1 MKLIIKKE
9 QHQSDKKGLFGGKKG
24 ILFSFFTKIEI
35 TQEEQELIDK
45 YRVGDRGL
53 IWVTDSDGDR
63 FPILTVKK
71 LVQGYTKDSGDIN
84 TLITFEEELKS
95 ECKKFKAFLKVMDSF
110 GGEEIIEIL

>member
-1 MKLIIKKE
+1 MKLIVKKE
-9 QHQSDKKGLFGGKKG
+9 QHQSDKKSLFSGQKS
-24 ILFSFFTKIEI
+24 ILFSLFAKIEI

-53 IWVTDSDGDR
+53 IWATDSDGDR

-84 TLITFEEELKS
+84 ILITFEEELKS
-95 ECKKFKAFLKVMDSF
+95 ECKKFKAFLEIMESF
-110 GGEEIIEIL
+110 GGDEIIEI